1 MRITLLATALVAATL
16 AGTAPIGTAFAEGD
30 VIAQR
35 RAGMKRM
42 GEHMQAMRAVTQ
54 GQGEVRAQVAR
65 IDDMI
70 AWYRTEPALFPPGS
84 DRGDTRALPAI
95 WTNRADFDRQHVEI
109 AERLQA
115 LRGAA
120 QAGDAAAFA
129 NAFQQVGA
137 SCSGCHRPY
146 RAPER

>member
-16 AGTAPIGTAFAEGD
+16 AGTAPIGTAFAQGD

-65 IDDMI
+65 VDDMI
-70 AWYRTEPALFPPGS
+70 AWSVPNRRCSRPARTVA
-84 DRGDTRALPAI
+84 TRVRSRRSGP
-95 WTNRADFDRQHVEI
+95 I
-109 AERLQA
+109 APISTDSTSR
-115 LRGAA
+115 
-120 QAGDAAAFA
+120 
-129 NAFQQVGA
+129 
-137 SCSGCHRPY
+137 
-146 RAPER
+146 

>member
-1 MRITLLATALVAATL
+1 MRISLVVLTLGAATL
-16 AGTAPIGTAFAEGD
+16 AGTAFAQSD

-35 RAGMKRM
+35 RTGMKRM
-42 GEHMQAMRAVTQ
+42 AEHMQAMRAVAQ
-54 GQGEVRAQVAR
+54 GGGDVRAQVPR
-65 IDDMI
+65 VEDMI
-70 AWYRTEPALFPPGS
+70 AWYRAEPALFPPGS
-84 DRGDTRALPAI
+84 DGGDTRALPAV
-95 WTNRADFDRQHVEI
+95 WSNRAEFDRLHVEI

-129 NAFQQVGA
+129 SAFQQVGA
-137 SCSGCHRPY
+137 ACSGCHRTY